1 MLTLHRNGWQW
12 IDMKWV
18 KPVIHVLYYQV
29 PVPDTTCVE
38 STKIYLDGCC
48 IHHNEMESTKYSIV
62 KSPYHTCF

>member
-12 IDMKWV
+12 IDMKWM

-29 PVPDTTCVE
+29 PVPDTTCFE

-48 IHHNEMESTKYSIV
+48 IHHDGMESTKYSIV